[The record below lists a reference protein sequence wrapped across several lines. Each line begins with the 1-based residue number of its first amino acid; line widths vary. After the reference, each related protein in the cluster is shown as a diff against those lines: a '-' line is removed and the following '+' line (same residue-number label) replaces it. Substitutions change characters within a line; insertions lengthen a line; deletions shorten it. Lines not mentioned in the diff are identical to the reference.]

1 MKTAP
6 KGMKN
11 ANKSG
16 SKTLGFIE
24 LAEHTKNDV
33 TNRMKKTVEQRAILA
48 KKDAKLFRDGKN
60 TVTMNALNNFE
71 RHGSSALDGIE
82 ISAGRTKTAFAAERN
97 KFERTTRRT
106 PVHSSAV
113 SRISAM
119 NHLFNAFKNN
129 RASFEGVFDFFI
141 VI

>member
-1 MKTAP
+1 MKTTP

-16 SKTLGFIE
+16 SKTLRFIE
-24 LAEHTKNDV
+24 LAEHTMNDV

-71 RHGSSALDGIE
+71 RHGSSTLDRIE
-82 ISAGRTKTAFAAERN
+82 VSTGRTETAFAAERN

-106 PVHSSAV
+106 PVHSSAA

-119 NHLFNAFKNN
+119 NHLFDAFKNN
-129 RASFEGVFDFFI
+129 RASFKGVFNFVI

>member
-1 MKTAP
+1 MKTTP

-71 RHGSSALDGIE
+71 RHGSSTLDRIE
-82 ISAGRTKTAFAAERN
+82 VSTGRTETAFAAERN

-106 PVHSSAV
+106 PVHSAAV

-119 NHLFNAFKNN
+119 DHLFDAFKDNG
-129 RASFEGVFDFFI
+129 ASLKGVLDFFV

>member
-1 MKTAP
+1 MKTTP

-33 TNRMKKTVEQRAILA
+33 TNRMKKTVEQRAISA
-48 KKDAKLFRDGKN
+48 KKDTKFFGNGKY
-60 TVTMNALNNFE
+60 TVAMNALNNFE
-71 RHGSSALDGIE
+71 RHGSGALDGIE
-82 ISAGRTKTAFAAERN
+82 ISAGRTETAFAAERN

-106 PVHSSAV
+106 PVHSAAA

-119 NHLFNAFKNN
+119 NHLFDAFKNN
-129 RASFEGVFDFFI
+129 RASFKGVFNFFI